1 MAEQTRSFIGQ
12 TPAAPAGR
20 GTARLVWRRF
30 ARRPAALFGLAIIL
44 VFLIVA
50 VGAPYIAPYDPDEAD
65 FFRARQGPSRD
76 HWLGTDELGR
86 DVFSR
91 LLYGA
96 RISLRIGLIAVGI
109 GVGVGVP
116 LGVVAGYYGGAVDNI
131 VMRLVDIMLSF
142 PSILLAIGLVAIL
155 GPGLENAII
164 AVGVVAIPVYI
175 RQVRAS
181 VLGVKELE
189 FVAAARAAG
198 ASDARIMWVHV
209 LPQCIS
215 PILVQSSLQIAAAI
229 LSAAGLGF
237 LGLGAPA
244 DVPEWGTMLAKG
256 RQYVFSASHLTTF
269 PGLAIMLV
277 VMGFNLVGDGLRD
290 ALDPRLRGRQ

>member
-1 MAEQTRSFIGQ
+1 MAKELHVLIDQA
-12 TPAAPAGR
+12 PAAPVGP
-20 GTARLVWRRF
+20 GTVRTLWKRF
-30 ARRPAALFGLAIIL
+30 VRRPAALFGFVIVTLFLATA
-44 VFLIVA
+44 VA
-50 VGAPYIAPYDPDEAD
+50 APYLAPYDPNDAD
-65 FFRARQGPSRD
+65 FFRARQGPSKD

-86 DVFSR
+86 DVLSR

-96 RISLRIGLIAVGI
+96 RISLRIGLIAVAI
-109 GVGVGVP
+109 GVGAGVP
-116 LGVVAGYYGGAVDNI
+116 LGLVAGYYGRGVDNLI
-131 VMRLVDIMLSF
+131 MRLVDIMLSF
-142 PSILLAIGLVAIL
+142 PSVLLAIGLVAIL
-155 GPGLENAII
+155 GPGLNNAII

-181 VLGVKELE
+181 VLGVKEME

-198 ASDARIMWVHV
+198 ASDARIMLVHV

-215 PILVQSSLQIAAAI
+215 PILVQSSLQIASAI

-244 DVPEWGTMLAKG
+244 DVPEWGTMLANG
-256 RQYVFSASHLTTF
+256 RQYVFSAPHLTMF

-277 VMGFNLVGDGLRD
+277 VMGFNLLGDGLRD
-290 ALDPRLRGRQ
+290 ALDPRMRGR

>member
-1 MAEQTRSFIGQ
+1 MAKELHVLIDQA
-12 TPAAPAGR
+12 PAAPVGP
-20 GTARLVWRRF
+20 GTVRTLWKRF
-30 ARRPAALFGLAIIL
+30 VRRPAALFGLVIVTL
-44 VFLIVA
+44 FLATAVA
-50 VGAPYIAPYDPDEAD
+50 APYLAPYDPNDAD
-65 FFRARQGPSRD
+65 FFRARQGPSKD

-86 DVFSR
+86 DVLSR

-96 RISLRIGLIAVGI
+96 RISLRIGLIAVAI
-109 GVGVGVP
+109 GLGAGVP
-116 LGVVAGYYGGAVDNI
+116 LGLVAGYYGRGVDNLI
-131 VMRLVDIMLSF
+131 MRLVDIMLSF
-142 PSILLAIGLVAIL
+142 PSVLLAIGLVAIL
-155 GPGLENAII
+155 GPGLNNAII

-181 VLGVKELE
+181 VLGVKEME

-198 ASDARIMWVHV
+198 ASDARIMLVHV

-215 PILVQSSLQIAAAI
+215 PILVQSSLQIASAI

-244 DVPEWGTMLAKG
+244 DVPEWGTMLANG
-256 RQYVFSASHLTTF
+256 RQYVFSAPHLTMF

-277 VMGFNLVGDGLRD
+277 VMGFNLLGDGLRD
-290 ALDPRLRGRQ
+290 ALDPRMRGR

>member
-1 MAEQTRSFIGQ
+1 MAKELHVLIDQA
-12 TPAAPAGR
+12 PAAPVGP
-20 GTARLVWRRF
+20 GTVRTLWKRF
-30 ARRPAALFGLAIIL
+30 VRRPAAVFGLVIVTL
-44 VFLIVA
+44 FLATAVA
-50 VGAPYIAPYDPDEAD
+50 APYLAPYDPNDAD
-65 FFRARQGPSRD
+65 FFRARQGPSKD

-86 DVFSR
+86 DVLSR

-96 RISLRIGLIAVGI
+96 RISLRIGLIAVAI
-109 GVGVGVP
+109 GVGAGVP
-116 LGVVAGYYGGAVDNI
+116 LGLVAGYYGRGVDNLI
-131 VMRLVDIMLSF
+131 MRLVDIMLSF
-142 PSILLAIGLVAIL
+142 PSVLLAIGLVAIL
-155 GPGLENAII
+155 GPGLNNAII

-181 VLGVKELE
+181 VLGVKEME

-198 ASDARIMWVHV
+198 ASDARIMLVHV

-215 PILVQSSLQIAAAI
+215 PILVQSSLQIASAI

-244 DVPEWGTMLAKG
+244 DVPEWGTMLANG
-256 RQYVFSASHLTTF
+256 RQYVFSAPHLTMF

-277 VMGFNLVGDGLRD
+277 VMGFNLLGDGLRD
-290 ALDPRLRGRQ
+290 ALDPRMRGR

>member
-1 MAEQTRSFIGQ
+1 MAKELHVLIDQA
-12 TPAAPAGR
+12 PAAPVGP
-20 GTARLVWRRF
+20 GTVRTLWKRF
-30 ARRPAALFGLAIIL
+30 VRRPAALFGLVIVTL
-44 VFLIVA
+44 FLATAVA
-50 VGAPYIAPYDPDEAD
+50 APYLAPYDPNDAD
-65 FFRARQGPSRD
+65 FFRARQGPSKD

-86 DVFSR
+86 DVLSR

-96 RISLRIGLIAVGI
+96 RISLRIGLIAVAI
-109 GVGVGVP
+109 GVGAGVP
-116 LGVVAGYYGGAVDNI
+116 LGLAAGYYGRGVDNLI
-131 VMRLVDIMLSF
+131 MRLVDIMLSF
-142 PSILLAIGLVAIL
+142 PSVLLAIGLVAIL
-155 GPGLENAII
+155 GPGLNNAII

-181 VLGVKELE
+181 VLGVKEME

-198 ASDARIMWVHV
+198 ASDARIMLVHV

-215 PILVQSSLQIAAAI
+215 PILVQSSLQIASAI

-244 DVPEWGTMLAKG
+244 DVPEWGTMLANG
-256 RQYVFSASHLTTF
+256 RQYVFSAPHLTMF

-277 VMGFNLVGDGLRD
+277 VMGFNLLGDGLRD
-290 ALDPRLRGRQ
+290 ALDPRMRGR

>member
-1 MAEQTRSFIGQ
+1 MADELHPLIDQ
-12 TPAAPAGR
+12 APAVPVGR
-20 GTARLVWRRF
+20 GTVRTVWKRF
-30 ARRPAALFGLAIIL
+30 VRRPAALLGLIIVTLFLAIA
-44 VFLIVA
+44 VA
-50 VGAPYIAPYDPDEAD
+50 APYLAPYDANDAD
-65 FFRARQGPSRD
+65 FFRARQGPSKD

-86 DVFSR
+86 DVLSR

-96 RISLRIGLIAVGI
+96 RISLRIGLIAVAI
-109 GVGVGVP
+109 GVGAGVP
-116 LGVVAGYYGGAVDNI
+116 LGLVAGYYGRGVDNLI
-131 VMRLVDIMLSF
+131 MRLVDIMLSF

-155 GPGLENAII
+155 GPGLTNAII

-181 VLGVKELE
+181 VLGVKEME

-198 ASDARIMWVHV
+198 ASDARILLIHV

-215 PILVQSSLQIAAAI
+215 PILVQSSLQIASAI

-237 LGLGAPA
+237 LGLGAPV
-244 DVPEWGTMLAKG
+244 DVPEWGTMLANG
-256 RQYVFSASHLTTF
+256 RQYVFSAPHLTMF

-277 VMGFNLVGDGLRD
+277 VMGFNLLGDGLRD
-290 ALDPRLRGRQ
+290 ALDPRMRGR

>member
-1 MAEQTRSFIGQ
+1 MADQLHGLIDQ
-12 TPAAPAGR
+12 AHAAPVGR
-20 GTARLVWRRF
+20 GAVRTVWKRF
-30 ARRPAALFGLAIIL
+30 VRRPAALFGLVIVTLFLAI
-44 VFLIVA
+44 A
-50 VGAPYIAPYDPDEAD
+50 VVAPYIAPYDANEAD
-65 FFRARQGPSRD
+65 FFRARQGPSQD

-96 RISLRIGLIAVGI
+96 RISLRIGIIAVAI
-109 GVGVGVP
+109 GVGAGVP
-116 LGVVAGYYGGAVDNI
+116 LGLIAGYYGRGVDNLI
-131 VMRLVDIMLSF
+131 MRLVDIMLSF

-155 GPGLENAII
+155 GPGLNNAII
-164 AVGVVAIPVYI
+164 AVGVVAVPVYI

-181 VLGVKELE
+181 VLGVKEME

-198 ASDARIMWVHV
+198 ASDARIMLIHV

-215 PILVQSSLQIAAAI
+215 PILVQSSLQIASAI

-237 LGLGAPA
+237 LGLGAPV
-244 DVPEWGTMLAKG
+244 DVPEWGTMLANG
-256 RQYVFSASHLTTF
+256 RQYVFSAPHLTMF

-277 VMGFNLVGDGLRD
+277 VMGFNLLGDGLRD
-290 ALDPRLRGRQ
+290 ALDPRMRGR

>member
-1 MAEQTRSFIGQ
+1 MAEQTQPLVNQ
-12 TPAAPAGR
+12 TPAVPVGR
-20 GTARLVWRRF
+20 GAARVLWQRF
-30 ARRPAALFGLAIIL
+30 SRRPAALFGLAIIV
-44 VFLIVA
+44 VFLGVA
-50 VGAPYIAPYDPDEAD
+50 LAAPHIAPYDADDAD
-65 FFRARQGPSRD
+65 FFRARQRPSGD

-91 LLYGA
+91 MLYGA

-109 GVGVGVP
+109 GIAVGVP
-116 LGVVAGYYGGAVDNI
+116 LGLVAGYYGGAADNI
-131 VMRLVDIMLSF
+131 IMRLVDIMLSF

-189 FVAAARAAG
+189 FVAGARAAG
-198 ASDARIMWVHV
+198 ASDARIMRVHV

-215 PILVQSSLQIAAAI
+215 PILVQSSLQIASAI
-229 LSAAGLGF
+229 LAAAGLGF
-237 LGLGAPA
+237 LGLGAPV
-244 DVPEWGTMLAKG
+244 DVPEWGTMLANG
-256 RQYVFSASHLTTF
+256 RQYVFSAPHLTTF

-290 ALDPRLRGRQ
+290 ALDPRMRGR

>member
-1 MAEQTRSFIGQ
+1 M
-12 TPAAPAGR
+12 
-20 GTARLVWRRF
+20 
-30 ARRPAALFGLAIIL
+30 RRPAALFGLVIVTLFLAI
-44 VFLIVA
+44 A
-50 VGAPYIAPYDPDEAD
+50 VVAPYIAPYDANEAD
-65 FFRARQGPSRD
+65 FFRARQGPSQD

-96 RISLRIGLIAVGI
+96 RISLRIGIIAVAI
-109 GVGVGVP
+109 GVGAGVP
-116 LGVVAGYYGGAVDNI
+116 LGLIAGYYGRGVDNLI
-131 VMRLVDIMLSF
+131 MRLVDIMLSF

-155 GPGLENAII
+155 GPGLNNAII
-164 AVGVVAIPVYI
+164 AVGVVAVPVYI

-181 VLGVKELE
+181 VLGVKEME

-198 ASDARIMWVHV
+198 ASDARIMLIHV

-215 PILVQSSLQIAAAI
+215 PILVQSSLQIASAI

-237 LGLGAPA
+237 LGLGAPV
-244 DVPEWGTMLAKG
+244 DVPEWGTMLANG
-256 RQYVFSASHLTTF
+256 RQYVFSAPHLTMF

-277 VMGFNLVGDGLRD
+277 VMGFNLLGDGLRD
-290 ALDPRLRGRQ
+290 ALDPRMRGR

>member
-1 MAEQTRSFIGQ
+1 MAKELHVLIDQA
-12 TPAAPAGR
+12 PAAPVGP
-20 GTARLVWRRF
+20 GTVRTLWKRF
-30 ARRPAALFGLAIIL
+30 VRRPAALFGLVIVTL
-44 VFLIVA
+44 FLATAVA
-50 VGAPYIAPYDPDEAD
+50 APYLAPYDPNDAD
-65 FFRARQGPSRD
+65 FFRARQGPSTD

-86 DVFSR
+86 DVLSR

-96 RISLRIGLIAVGI
+96 RISLRIGLIAVAI
-109 GVGVGVP
+109 GVGAGVP
-116 LGVVAGYYGGAVDNI
+116 LGLVAGYYGRGVDNLI
-131 VMRLVDIMLSF
+131 MRLVDIMLSF
-142 PSILLAIGLVAIL
+142 PSVLLAIGLVAIL
-155 GPGLENAII
+155 GPGLNNAII

-181 VLGVKELE
+181 VLGVKEME

-198 ASDARIMWVHV
+198 ASDARIMLVHV

-215 PILVQSSLQIAAAI
+215 PILVQSSLQIASAI

-244 DVPEWGTMLAKG
+244 DVPEWGTMLANG
-256 RQYVFSASHLTTF
+256 RQYVFSAPHLTMF

-277 VMGFNLVGDGLRD
+277 VMGFNLLGDGLRD
-290 ALDPRLRGRQ
+290 ALDPRMRGR

>member
-1 MAEQTRSFIGQ
+1 MATLLTSPGGPVRAGHHRVVSAASRS
-12 TPAAPAGR
+12 AAPH
-20 GTARLVWRRF
+20 
-30 ARRPAALFGLAIIL
+30 
-44 VFLIVA
+44 
-50 VGAPYIAPYDPDEAD
+50 IAPYDPDEAD
-65 FFRARQGPSRD
+65 FFRARQGPSGD

-109 GVGVGVP
+109 GVAVGVP
-116 LGVVAGYYGGAVDNI
+116 LGLVAGYYGGAADNI
-131 VMRLVDIMLSF
+131 IMRLVDIMLSF

-155 GPGLENAII
+155 GPGLKNAII

-189 FVAAARAAG
+189 FVAGARAVGRVGRSHHAGARAA
-198 ASDARIMWVHV
+198 AVYQPDSRAVV
-209 LPQCIS
+209 
-215 PILVQSSLQIAAAI
+215 AANRC
-229 LSAAGLGF
+229 GHLGRGRVWAF
-237 LGLGAPA
+237 SGWAHRA

-256 RQYVFSASHLTTF
+256 RRTFSA
-269 PGLAIMLV
+269 
-277 VMGFNLVGDGLRD
+277 LRI
-290 ALDPRLRGRQ
+290 

>member
-1 MAEQTRSFIGQ
+1 MAKELHVLIDQA
-12 TPAAPAGR
+12 PAAPVGP
-20 GTARLVWRRF
+20 GTVRTLWKRF
-30 ARRPAALFGLAIIL
+30 VRRPAALFGLVIVTL
-44 VFLIVA
+44 FLATAVA
-50 VGAPYIAPYDPDEAD
+50 APYLAPYDPNDAD
-65 FFRARQGPSRD
+65 FFRARQGPSKD

-86 DVFSR
+86 DVLSR

-96 RISLRIGLIAVGI
+96 RISLRIGLIAVAI
-109 GVGVGVP
+109 GVGAGVP
-116 LGVVAGYYGGAVDNI
+116 LGLVAGYYGRGVDNLI
-131 VMRLVDIMLSF
+131 MRLVDIMLSF
-142 PSILLAIGLVAIL
+142 PSVLLAIGLVAIL
-155 GPGLENAII
+155 GPGLNNAII

-181 VLGVKELE
+181 VLGVKEME

-198 ASDARIMWVHV
+198 ASDARIMLVHV

-215 PILVQSSLQIAAAI
+215 PILVQSSLQIASAI

-244 DVPEWGTMLAKG
+244 DVPEWGTMLANG
-256 RQYVFSASHLTTF
+256 RQYVFSAPHLTMF

-277 VMGFNLVGDGLRD
+277 VMGFNLLGDGLRD
-290 ALDPRLRGRQ
+290 ALDPRMRGR